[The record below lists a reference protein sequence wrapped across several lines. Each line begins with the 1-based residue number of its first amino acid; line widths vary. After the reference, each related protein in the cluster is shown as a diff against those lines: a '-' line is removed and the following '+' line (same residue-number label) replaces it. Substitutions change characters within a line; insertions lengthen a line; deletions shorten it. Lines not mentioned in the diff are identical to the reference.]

1 VPSRAIPQLFLR
13 RDCQVSLAP
22 LRALRYSVRTQCPFT
37 VAEKGETV
45 TMGLVERYVER
56 ERWRRRLQLEMAPA
70 QDPEPLVRF
79 GRSALPRARGGRRR
93 WLAGLGVIAAL
104 AAERAD
110 ATTLHVVQPG
120 ETLSQIAARYG
131 VSVPD
136 LARANEL
143 SNPDRILVGAVL
155 RIPASLLVSERVH
168 RVRPGET
175 LTSIAQRYGVSV
187 ESIRQANRLPDPDR
201 ILVGQMLVI
210 PSVPETAM
218 DTSASSS
225 ARRYVVQPGDTLS
238 ALAVRFGVPLSTLV
252 KANGIS
258 DPDRLLAG
266 QTLVI
271 PRRELGAGVLL
282 AGVPAYRQSL
292 PLSCESAAVSM
303 VTAYWGKPVSEWV
316 FIENLPS
323 HPNPHRGFRGNMS
336 GTFGGTDDYGV
347 YAEPFIPILERYGFR
362 AQAVYARGD
371 VSVLREEL
379 SLGRPVVVWM
389 TNLASVQPRLIGEA
403 DGERFILV
411 PQEHA
416 VVVYGYDEERVYVVD
431 PGDGQY
437 RSFGWDDF
445 LRSWGYFDSM
455 MLRILPAPWG

>member
-1 VPSRAIPQLFLR
+1 V
-13 RDCQVSLAP
+13 
-22 LRALRYSVRTQCPFT
+22 
-37 VAEKGETV
+37 
-45 TMGLVERYVER
+45 GLVERYVER
-56 ERWRRRLQLEMAPA
+56 ERWRRRLQLELAPA
-70 QDPEPLVRF
+70 EDPEPLVRF
-79 GRSALPRARGGRRR
+79 GRSAPPRAWGGRRR
-93 WLAGLGVIAAL
+93 WLAGLGVLAAL
-104 AAERAD
+104 AAERVG

-143 SNPDRILVGAVL
+143 SNPDHILAGAVL
-155 RIPASLLVSERVH
+155 RIPGSLLVSERVH
-168 RVRPGET
+168 RVGPGET
-175 LTSIAQRYGVSV
+175 LTSIAQRYSVSV
-187 ESIRQANRLPDPDR
+187 ESISQANRLPDPDR

-210 PSVPETAM
+210 PSAPETAT
-218 DTSASSS
+218 DTSASSIP
-225 ARRYVVQPGDTLS
+225 RRYIVQPGDTLS
-238 ALAVRFGVPLSTLV
+238 ALAVRFGVSLSTLAE
-252 KANGIS
+252 ANGIT
-258 DPDRLLAG
+258 DPDRLQAG

-271 PRRELGAGVLL
+271 PPRERGAGVRL

-292 PLSCESAAVSM
+292 PLSCEAAAVSM

-323 HPNPHRGFRGNMS
+323 HPNPHRGFRGNMN

-347 YAEPFIPILERYGFR
+347 YAEPFVPILERYGFR

-371 VSVLREEL
+371 ARVLQEEL

-389 TNLASVQPRLIGEA
+389 TNLASVQPRSIGEFE
-403 DGERFILV
+403 GEQFVLV

-437 RSFGWDDF
+437 RSFGWEEF
-445 LRSWGYFDSM
+445 LRSWGYFDGM
-455 MLRILPAPWG
+455 MLRIVPAPWG

>member
-1 VPSRAIPQLFLR
+1 
-13 RDCQVSLAP
+13 
-22 LRALRYSVRTQCPFT
+22 
-37 VAEKGETV
+37 
-45 TMGLVERYVER
+45 MGLVERYVER

-79 GRSALPRARGGRRR
+79 GRSALPRARVGRRR

-210 PSVPETAM
+210 PSVPETTM

-225 ARRYVVQPGDTLS
+225 ARRYVV
-238 ALAVRFGVPLSTLV
+238 
-252 KANGIS
+252 
-258 DPDRLLAG
+258 
-266 QTLVI
+266 
-271 PRRELGAGVLL
+271 
-282 AGVPAYRQSL
+282 
-292 PLSCESAAVSM
+292 
-303 VTAYWGKPVSEWV
+303 
-316 FIENLPS
+316 
-323 HPNPHRGFRGNMS
+323 
-336 GTFGGTDDYGV
+336 
-347 YAEPFIPILERYGFR
+347 
-362 AQAVYARGD
+362 
-371 VSVLREEL
+371 
-379 SLGRPVVVWM
+379 
-389 TNLASVQPRLIGEA
+389 
-403 DGERFILV
+403 
-411 PQEHA
+411 
-416 VVVYGYDEERVYVVD
+416 
-431 PGDGQY
+431 
-437 RSFGWDDF
+437 
-445 LRSWGYFDSM
+445 
-455 MLRILPAPWG
+455 